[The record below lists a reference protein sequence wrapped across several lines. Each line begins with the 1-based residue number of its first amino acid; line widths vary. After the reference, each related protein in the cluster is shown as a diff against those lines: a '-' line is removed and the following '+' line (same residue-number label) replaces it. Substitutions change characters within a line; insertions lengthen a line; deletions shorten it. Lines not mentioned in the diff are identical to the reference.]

1 MYRFYAKG
9 VVATLAITLCSV
21 PAAEAQLLGQMS
33 TASVE
38 EVGARKVG
46 GYVGLTGD
54 FLSLTGQFRYGI
66 ASSFDMGAKAAFVD
80 FNDNGG
86 SSVAFNGDAKIQIL
100 DVFLQ
105 DPVDLSLGPEV
116 TYFRSNDVTNW
127 YFGGFFMISKEFYL
141 DNGKPLS
148 PYTRL
153 GVRMHRISAAGA
165 DADELDVGFAGG
177 VEYGISGYTQLYGE
191 VVIEDVGTG
200 LYVGAQYQLP

>member
-1 MYRFYAKG
+1 MYRTLALS
-9 VVATLAITLCSV
+9 VLATLAIMFFTV
-21 PAAEAQLLGQMS
+21 PVAHAQLLGQMS

-38 EVGARKVG
+38 EVGARKIG

-66 ASSFDMGAKAAFVD
+66 ASSFDMGAKAAFID

-116 TYFRSNDVTNW
+116 TYFRANDVTNW
-127 YFGGFFMISKEFYL
+127 YFGGFLMVSKEFYL

-153 GVRMHRISAAGA
+153 GLRMHRVSAAGVNS
-165 DADELDVGFAGG
+165 DDLDVGFAGG

-191 VVIEDVGTG
+191 IVIEDVGTG
-200 LYVGAQYQLP
+200 MYVGAQYQLP